1 MSDEP
6 VIGICAVRERARWAF
21 WDQTAHLVADTYVEA
36 IQSTGALS
44 VLLPVDTRAPERLL
58 DRIDGL
64 LLIGGADLDPRSY
77 GEEPE
82 PGVEATYR
90 ERDDFEIA
98 LTRAAVERGLPYL
111 GICRGMQVLNVALGG
126 NLDQHLALEDG
137 TTPHRRIIGTFE
149 GNEQMIHLEPGSL
162 AARALEEEVHEGR
175 CHHHQAVDRLGS
187 GLVVTGPRRG
197 RRARGDRVQR
207 RRLGAGRAVAS
218 RGGRE
223 ARAVPVV
230 RGGRARVGGRAGRGL
245 ARRSSRPCVLRRPG
259 QAGEGRVDGVRHPAG
274 SEQSPVPDRP
284 SRTSIGGVE
293 RPAPRFVLPS

>member
-137 TTPHRRIIGTFE
+137 TTPHRRIVGTFE
-149 GNEQMIHLEPGSL
+149 GNEQLIHLEPGSL
-162 AARALEEEVHEGR
+162 AARALEEDVHEGR

-187 GLVVTGPRRG
+187 GLVVTGRAEDGVPEAIELSGGGWVLGVQWHPRPPRSASCSG
-197 RRARGDRVQR
+197 RSWRPRAS
-207 RRLGAGRAVAS
+207 GRQ
-218 RGGRE
+218 
-223 ARAVPVV
+223 
-230 RGGRARVGGRAGRGL
+230 
-245 ARRSSRPCVLRRPG
+245 SRPWVSSTQQP
-259 QAGEGRVDGVRHPAG
+259 AVRSPPAG
-274 SEQSPVPDRP
+274 SGWGRASGRCPPPRWE
-284 SRTSIGGVE
+284 RTIAGS
-293 RPAPRFVLPS
+293 